1 MKQFIYPAVLYR
13 FDEDENTYTVSFPDI
28 NVCCDGDSVE
38 DAFIKAK
45 NFLYAYCLCSL
56 RLGNK
61 INRPTSYLN
70 MVDKYEDKI
79 VLLVDCLVKD
89 EDVKDDD
96 NFFDT
101 SDMFDD

>member
-1 MKQFIYPAVLYR
+1 MKQFVYPAVLYR
-13 FDEDENTYTVSFPDI
+13 FDEDESQYTVSFPDI
-28 NVCCDGDSVE
+28 NIYCDGDSVE
-38 DAFIKAK
+38 VAYVKAK

-61 INRPTSYLN
+61 FEKPTSYLKTIE
-70 MVDKYEDKI
+70 KYPDKI
-79 VLLVDCLVKD
+79 VLLVDCLIKE
-89 EDVKDDD
+89 EDVNNDD

>member
-1 MKQFIYPAVLYR
+1 MKQFVYPAVLYH

-28 NVCCDGDSVE
+28 NVYCDGDSVE

-45 NFLYAYCLCSL
+45 NFLHAYCLCSL

-61 INRPTSYLN
+61 LDRPTPYID
-70 MVDKYEDKI
+70 MIKKYEDKI
-79 VLLVDCLVKD
+79 VLLVDCVVKD
-89 EDVKDDD
+89 EDIENDS

-101 SDMFDD
+101 SNMFDD